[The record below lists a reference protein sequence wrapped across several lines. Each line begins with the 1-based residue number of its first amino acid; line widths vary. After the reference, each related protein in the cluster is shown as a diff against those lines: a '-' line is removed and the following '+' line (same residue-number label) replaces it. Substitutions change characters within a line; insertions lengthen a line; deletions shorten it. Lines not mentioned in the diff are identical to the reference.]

1 MKKKRILFVEDVAIF
16 REPIQAALEQEGYK
30 VETATNG
37 LEALDRLQKSI
48 APFDLFLLDI
58 SMPEMDGFS
67 FLARARERH
76 GCTDIPAIVLTAV
89 AERDFVLKARELNI
103 KDYLVKAQFS
113 LGDLLGR
120 IKNLLA

>member
-37 LEALDRLQKSI
+37 LEALDRLQKSV

-76 GCTDIPAIVLTAV
+76 GCADIPAIVLTAV